1 MAENVGGG
9 GGGRGESAGDK
20 AREEFF
26 SEAQEIVDGLS
37 RDLLALDDVC
47 RRGGSDAELVNDVFR
62 AVHTLKGLSG
72 LFGAAMMSG
81 LSHELENLLD
91 DLRLGRIELTSQVL
105 DLLFQSVELYGRI
118 LAAAKGDAPEPA
130 QEVKALLAS
139 LGQVAQQKG
148 GGGGSVVAQYELD
161 PGLLGVL
168 TEYEEHRLRTNLQAG
183 LSLYRMR
190 VQFQLATI
198 DSALDDLKAKTRPHG
213 EIITFLPTGEGGDA
227 ESVELEILV
236 ASRAS
241 LGVLRPAVA
250 GPNITV
256 EEVRRRDGSP
266 NPAASIPPPPLDPG
280 APGPPGTQG
289 GQGTFGDPYRMS
301 MGPPTTS
308 AGDALLDEINAAGGS
323 TRTSAP
329 PPAPSFP
336 PNQGQTGQYGQP
348 GTYPPGGIP
357 GAPLPVIPGAGF
369 AGGTTSG
376 GSSGSAG
383 SRELTLRSVTQT
395 VRVDIRKL
403 DHLMNIVGE
412 LAIVRGVVARLSER
426 VRLDPDLKEIAPDLH
441 RLHRSFDRHLA
452 QMQNGILEVRMVPL
466 GQVFDKLARIVRQ
479 ISREHDKQVNLVITG
494 AETEIDK
501 LIVEE
506 LSDPLMHM
514 IRNAIDHG
522 IEDKDERMRVGK
534 PPVGTIALNAFQ
546 KGNHVVLE
554 IEDDGKGMDP
564 AVIVAAALRRGLVSE
579 SEAREMS
586 SKEVLS
592 LVFQPGFT
600 TRDDVTALSGRGV
613 GMDIVKTN
621 ISKLG
626 GVVDI
631 SSEVGIGTKMTI
643 TLPITLAIIS
653 VLMLEVAG
661 RTFCMPL
668 ASVEEAI
675 VFDDSMIKT
684 FEGREVMTQRG
695 ATLPIVRL
703 AKLFQLEGW
712 RPGVWINESA
722 PTPKPPEVRPGRKAK
737 SYCIV
742 AAVADR
748 RVGFI
753 VDKLVGQQDIV
764 IKALGKSLR
773 KARGLAGATDLGDQ
787 RVGLVL
793 DAAALI
799 NEVLASSP
807 EGRLAGQLEGP
818 RSPKAVAGG
827 PS

>member
-1 MAENVGGG
+1 MAEHS

-37 RDLLALDDVC
+37 RDLLALDDVS

-91 DLRLGRIELTSQVL
+91 DLRLGRIELTPQVL

-130 QEVKALLAS
+130 AEVKSLLAA

-148 GGGGSVVAQYELD
+148 GTAGSVVAQYELD

-198 DSALDDLKAKTRPHG
+198 DSALDELKAKTRPHG

-236 ASRAS
+236 ASRAPIAT
-241 LGVLRPAVA
+241 LRGAIT
-250 GPNITV
+250 GPNIAI
-256 EEVRRRDGSP
+256 EEVRRRDAAPAMDSIRPPRRASEMPPQVSIAPPAATGAGTEPPPGVMSDEP
-266 NPAASIPPPPLDPG
+266 RPRTSIPPAPPAVPAASI
-280 APGPPGTQG
+280 
-289 GQGTFGDPYRMS
+289 
-301 MGPPTTS
+301 
-308 AGDALLDEINAAGGS
+308 
-323 TRTSAP
+323 
-329 PPAPSFP
+329 
-336 PNQGQTGQYGQP
+336 TGF
-348 GTYPPGGIP
+348 GIP
-357 GAPLPVIPGAGF
+357 GAP
-369 AGGTTSG
+369 SG
-376 GSSGSAG
+376 MPSGVAAPPAPQAREQG
-383 SRELTLRSVTQT
+383 KADNRELTLRSVSQT

-412 LAIVRGVVARLSER
+412 LAIVRGAVAKLQER
-426 VRLDPDLKEIAPDLH
+426 VRSQPHLREVMSDLQRVQRAFE
-441 RLHRSFDRHLA
+441 RHLA

-466 GQVFDKLARIVRQ
+466 GQVFDKLSRIVRQ
-479 ISREHDKQVNLVITG
+479 LSREHDKPVNLVITG

-514 IRNAIDHG
+514 MRNAVDHG
-522 IEDKDERMRVGK
+522 IEERDERMRVGK

-546 KGNHVVLE
+546 KGNHVVIE
-554 IEDDGKGMDP
+554 VEDDGKGMDP
-564 AVIVAAALRRGLVSE
+564 ALIVAAAIRRGIVSE
-579 SEAREMS
+579 AEAREMGA
-586 SKEVLS
+586 KEVLG
-592 LVFQPGFT
+592 LVFEPGFT
-600 TRDDVTALSGRGV
+600 TKDEATALSGRGV
-613 GMDIVKTN
+613 GMDVVKTN
-621 ISKLG
+621 IAGLG

-631 SSEVGIGTKMTI
+631 TSEVGIGTKMTI

-653 VLMLEVAG
+653 VLVVEVAG

-675 VFDDSMIKT
+675 VFDEGDVRT

-695 ATLPIVRL
+695 ATLPIARL
-703 AKLFQLEGW
+703 AKLFQLDGV
-712 RPGVWINESA
+712 RPGVWINEEA
-722 PTPKPPEVRPGRKAK
+722 KTPKPPEVRPGAKPK
-737 SYCIV
+737 SYVVIATV
-742 AAVADR
+742 AER
-748 RVGFI
+748 RVGFV

-764 IKALGKSLR
+764 IKALGKSLKR
-773 KARGLAGATDLGDQ
+773 VRGFAGATELGDQ

-799 NEVLASSP
+799 HEVLSTQENRFALAAIEPPRQLPRAELGSRGDGE
-807 EGRLAGQLEGP
+807 EGLL
-818 RSPKAVAGG
+818 
-827 PS
+827 